1 MPHGNLGI
9 WYVYN
14 ISFSS
19 IICLGFC
26 FFPCVCVCVCG
37 GGGGGGIYCY
47 VVTKNWNPMFTS
59 WETCTQFLV
68 CNCRL
73 LSDFTDNTC
82 LRIVRQ
88 DMQYR
93 VTKKIVVGMEFLR
106 YGVSCWN
113 HSYELMVYTGDYIP
127 YFSVGAITHPCRN
140 SSGSPVN
147 GVDFCA
153 WMIYYI
159 PHFTWRNCSPIRVTV
174 VPSALSSAMCS
185 NYLVKVTYFFYHS
198 VLSVLCTV

>member
-1 MPHGNLGI
+1 MPHGNLGM

-26 FFPCVCVCVCG
+26 FFPCVCVW
-37 GGGGGGIYCY
+37 GGGGIYCY

-93 VTKKIVVGMEFLR
+93 VTKKIVVGMEFL
-106 YGVSCWN
+106 S
-113 HSYELMVYTGDYIP
+113 MVFPAEIIHMNLWYIQVTTFP
-127 YFSVGAITHPCRN
+127 TFQWVQSL
-140 SSGSPVN
+140 
-147 GVDFCA
+147 
-153 WMIYYI
+153 
-159 PHFTWRNCSPIRVTV
+159 IRVVTPVEVQWTV
-174 VPSALSSAMCS
+174 LIFVHGWFITSHILPDVIAHPFA
-185 NYLVKVTYFFYHS
+185 
-198 VLSVLCTV
+198 